1 MNKKE
6 FLALP
11 SDVIKFADR
20 ISSNPGDMTETQFK
34 YLVATNGLDSDLI
47 LRTHEFIERT
57 KTKGVF
63 WVCLFAVAV
72 LYVTMN
78 LILRAFGV

>member
-11 SDVIKFADR
+11 REVIKFADKL
-20 ISSNPGDMTETQFK
+20 SSNDMTETQFK
-34 YLVATNGLDSDLI
+34 YLVATKGLDADLI

-63 WVCLFAVAV
+63 WVCLFIVMV
-72 LYVTMN
+72 LYCTMN
-78 LILRAFGV
+78 LLLRAFGV